1 MVAPMHNYE
10 NVEVEKPWGY
20 EYLMYGNQEAALWFL
35 HLKSGAS
42 TSLHCHPRKKTGLV
56 LLSGEAEISFL
67 NDSTHL
73 KALNRVIIRPGLF
86 HSTKAISPEG
96 IVLLEIET
104 PRDKENLVRLEDTY
118 GRKAQPYEGDEHVR
132 PLPANRLV
140 LHAPDDEKETV
151 HALAGCRL
159 SVLRTMHPERISDQ
173 DDSHIFVILEGGLF
187 SRDGEPILS
196 VGDVVNPRTWHRL
209 AATFSAPKGVVLLT
223 ISRS

>member
-1 MVAPMHNYE
+1 MIAAIQNYE

-20 EYLMYGNQEAALWFL
+20 EYLMYGNRDAALWFL
-35 HLKSGAS
+35 YLKPGAS

-86 HSTKAISPEG
+86 HSTKATSPEG

-118 GRKAQPYEGDEHVR
+118 GRKAQPYEGGDHVR
-132 PLPANRLV
+132 PLPADRLV
-140 LHAPDDEKETV
+140 LQAPDEEQETL
-151 HALAGCRL
+151 HTLAGCQL
-159 SVLRTMHPERISDQ
+159 SVLRTNHLERIADR

-187 SRDGEPILS
+187 SREGEPILS

-209 AATFSAPKGVVLLT
+209 ASNFSIPNGIVLLT
-223 ISRS
+223 ISRP